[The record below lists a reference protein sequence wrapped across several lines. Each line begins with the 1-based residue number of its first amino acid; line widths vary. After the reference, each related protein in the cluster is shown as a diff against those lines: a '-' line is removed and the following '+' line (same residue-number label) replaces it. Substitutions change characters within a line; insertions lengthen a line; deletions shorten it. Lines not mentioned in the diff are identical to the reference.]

1 MKVLTTS
8 RFAVLA
14 VFCAGNGLNEM
25 MQLTFSPIYA
35 ATQTAFNVSSETVTL
50 LPAVYLLAFIP
61 ASIVLAFLRVRWG
74 LRTCLVAGASIQCLG
89 AILRYIACVVAPAHS
104 FPLLLFG
111 QTLAA
116 LAQPVYTN
124 LPAML
129 SATWFASQDRA
140 LATVAA
146 TLANP
151 IGNALGSVL
160 PALVVPD
167 NASAVVAATALSYVT
182 LSQAVAAFAILV
194 ATFYCVSDEPV
205 EPPSAAAAMRRRN
218 NALLEVKNLDSVSL
232 LAAVDDSS
240 HAASTITTTLSS
252 SVTPSSSNN
261 NNNNNNNNT
270 AIQVLQKEYM
280 TLLRNF
286 NFVRLLLGFGLGL
299 GVFNALLA
307 LLGQLLS
314 PCGYTP
320 AAAGIAGGVMLS
332 SGLFTAIAIGVALRK
347 TGAFVPLLRG
357 GIVLAALAMAGF
369 LAALRPNAY
378 AALLG
383 FSALLGAAA
392 VPLHPLT
399 LENAAEHTYPLSE
412 DSSATLL
419 TAAGKGLGV
428 IFVFSVQPL
437 LASNSCS
444 TIFTP
449 GAGVLACIITISA
462 LFLVSFK
469 ADYRRG
475 TAESVF
481 VEEKR

>member
-1 MKVLTTS
+1 MMVTKS

-14 VFCAGNGLNEM
+14 VFCLGNGLNEM

-89 AILRYIACVVAPAHS
+89 AILRYVACVVQPSHS
-104 FPLLLFG
+104 FPLLLLG

-129 SATWFASQDRA
+129 SATWFPAQDRA

-151 IGNALGSVL
+151 IGNALGSVV
-160 PALVVPD
+160 PSLVVPD
-167 NASAVVAATALSYVT
+167 DATAAVAAKTLSYVT
-182 LSQAVAAFAILV
+182 LSQAIAAFAILV
-194 ATFYCVSDEPV
+194 ATFYCISDEPI

-218 NALLEVKNLDSVSL
+218 NALLLVKNLDNASDSAAKNLDTVSL
-232 LAAVDDSS
+232 LAAGNEDSD
-240 HAASTITTTLSS
+240 AATSS
-252 SVTPSSSNN
+252 PSSSHNN
-261 NNNNNNNNT
+261 NNVIV
-270 AIQVLQKEYM
+270 IQVLQKEYM
-280 TLLRNF
+280 TLLQNF
-286 NFVRLLLGFGLGL
+286 NFIRLLIGFGLGL

-307 LLGQLLS
+307 LLGQLLA
-314 PCGYTP
+314 PCGYKP

-357 GIVLAALAMAGF
+357 GIVIAALAMAGF

-412 DSSATLL
+412 DASATLL

-462 LFLVSFK
+462 LFLVSFQ

-475 TAESVF
+475 TAESGF
-481 VEEKR
+481 VEDEIMK